1 MMHVFDRY
9 IIRKLF
15 TITVFI
21 LTVLIFIFIIIDF
34 SENSDDFTDEGA
46 TMEEI
51 WGDYY
56 LNYIPEMTRLVIPV
70 AVFTACLFLT
80 GQLSER
86 LEITALKAAG
96 ISLYRL
102 SAPFIIFSLG
112 CAVLISTLDAYIIP
126 DTNAKRINF
135 EKKYISKKSDQLD
148 KREIFRQIAPGSIL
162 KVNYF
167 DTNNETAYRVRFSD
181 FDEKRI
187 QKLIYAN
194 KMKWQAD
201 QQNWLLENIRIRVF
215 TDSGFVQHNIEEMD
229 TTISVFPRDLAR
241 STTDIYQLTY
251 PEAQAYIASI
261 QRSGAGGVELPK
273 VQFYGRLAY
282 PFSIIVV
289 TLIGFALASVRRR
302 GGKGFYIA
310 AGLTISFMYLA
321 FQKIAEPFGH
331 SGAVSP
337 VAATLAPHIIFL
349 LMGIILL
356 FAARK

>member
-1 MMHVFDRY
+1 MHVFDRY
-9 IIRKLF
+9 IIRRLF
-15 TITVFI
+15 SITVFI
-21 LTVLIFIFIIIDF
+21 LAVLIFIFIIIDF

-56 LNYIPEMTRLVIPV
+56 LNYIPEMIRLVIPV

-102 SAPFIIFSLG
+102 SAPFIIYSLS

-126 DTNAKRINF
+126 TTNAKRIDF
-135 EKKYISKKSDQLD
+135 EKKYISKKSDRLD
-148 KREIFRQIAPGSIL
+148 HREIFRQIAPGSIL

-167 DTNNETAYRVRFSD
+167 DTNQNTAYRVRFSD
-181 FDEKRI
+181 FSGKNI

-194 KMKWQAD
+194 KMAWQAEE
-201 QQNWLLENIRIRVF
+201 QNWFLENVRMRIF
-215 TDSGFVQHNIEEMD
+215 SDSGFTEHHFEEMD
-229 TTISVFPRDLAR
+229 TSISVFPRDLAR
-241 STTDIYQLTY
+241 TTSDIYQLTY
-251 PEAQAYIASI
+251 PEAQAYITSI

-282 PFSIIVV
+282 PISIVVV

-310 AGLTISFMYLA
+310 AGLTISFLYLA

-337 VAATLAPHIIFL
+337 VMATLAPHIIFL
-349 LMGIILL
+349 LMGVFLL
-356 FAARK
+356 FNARK